1 MDGDTPPRRVSTSG
15 RSRQRVRRN
24 AIKRA
29 TAALVV
35 ASAVVAVAAAPAASA
50 GARSDRGRHS
60 RPPQPPS
67 YVFVDPGTFG
77 GPLNF
82 LNYPGIPVTDN
93 GVLVGAADTT
103 IVDTDYPEF
112 SSDPFLAQAFAWR
125 DGRLIN
131 LGALPGNNSSGVFA
145 MNNRG
150 VGAGYSE
157 NGRVDPSTGGPAV
170 NAVLFKHRRVVNLG
184 TLAGGYESTAFTIND
199 RGDVA
204 GVASNGIADPFSM
217 FGWPTQTR
225 AFSWRHGVMRDIG
238 TLGGPDSVPEWLNA
252 RGQVVGESY
261 TNSTPNAATGIPTL
275 HPFLWT
281 RGRMQDLG
289 TLGGTRATAARVN
302 DRGQAVGNSNLAGDR
317 VRHPYLWDRNRGL
330 QDLGTLG
337 GDSGYANWVDD
348 RGDVVGAANLPG
360 SQVSHGFLW
369 THGKMRDLP
378 PAGTAPC
385 SDATA
390 INDSGVLVGGTNDCH
405 DNAVAAMVWR
415 HGHATDLNTLI
426 APTST
431 HLTKALYLSER
442 GEIVGESVLANGG
455 HHMFLLIPRTR

>member
-1 MDGDTPPRRVSTSG
+1 MQPTP
-15 RSRQRVRRN
+15 
-24 AIKRA
+24 
-29 TAALVV
+29 
-35 ASAVVAVAAAPAASA
+35 
-50 GARSDRGRHS
+50 
-60 RPPQPPS
+60 
-67 YVFVDPGTFG
+67 
-77 GPLNF
+77 
-82 LNYPGIPVTDN
+82 
-93 GVLVGAADTT
+93 T
-103 IVDTDYPEF
+103 IVDPDYPEF
-112 SSDPFLAQAFAWR
+112 SSDPLLAQAFAWR

-157 NGRVDPSTGGPAV
+157 NGLVDPRTGGPAV
-170 NAVLFKHRRVVNLG
+170 NAVLFKHGRVVNLG
-184 TLAGGYESTAFTIND
+184 TLAGGYESFAFSIND

-204 GVASNGIADPFSM
+204 GFASNGIADPFSM
-217 FGWPTQTR
+217 LGWPTQTR
-225 AFSWRHGVMRDIG
+225 AFVWRHGVMRDIG
-238 TLGGPDSVPEWLNA
+238 TLGGPDSAPEWLNA

-261 TNSTPNAATGIPTL
+261 TNSTPNAATGIPTM

-281 RGRMQDLG
+281 HGRMQDLG

-302 DRGQAVGNSNLAGDR
+302 NRGQAVGNSNLAGDR
-317 VRHPYLWDRNRGL
+317 VRHPYLWDRNRGM

-348 RGDVVGAANLPG
+348 QGDVVGAANLPG

-369 THGKMRDLP
+369 THGKMLDLH
-378 PAGTAPC
+378 PAGAAPC

-390 INDSGVLVGGTNDCH
+390 INDSGVVVGATNDCH
-405 DNAVAAMVWR
+405 DNSIAAMVWR

-431 HLTKALYLSER
+431 HLTKALYLSQR
-442 GEIVGESVLANGG
+442 GEIVGESVLANGD

>member
-1 MDGDTPPRRVSTSG
+1 MVLSLRESTRRA
-15 RSRQRVRRN
+15 RRRAAH
-24 AIKRA
+24 AIEGA
-29 TAALVV
+29 TATWVV
-35 ASAVVAVAAAPAASA
+35 ASVVLAVAAVPVASA
-50 GARSDRGRHS
+50 GARSDRGGQS
-60 RPPQPPS
+60 GPPQRPS

-82 LNYPGIPVTDN
+82 LNWPGIPVTDN

-112 SSDPFLAQAFAWR
+112 SSDPVLAQAFAWR
-125 DGRLIN
+125 DGRLTN

-157 NGRVDPSTGGPAV
+157 NGLVDPSTGGPAV
-170 NAVLFKHRRVVNLG
+170 NAVLFRDGRVVNLG
-184 TLAGGYESTAFTIND
+184 TLAGGYESFAFTISD

-204 GVASNGIADPFSM
+204 GFASNGIADPFSM

-225 AFSWRHGVMRDIG
+225 AFFWRHGVMRDIG
-238 TLGGPDSVPEWLNA
+238 TLGGPDSAPEWLNA

-261 TNSTPNAATGIPTL
+261 TNSTPNAATGIPTM

-302 DRGQAVGNSNLAGDR
+302 NRGQAVGNSNLAGDR
-317 VRHPYLWDRNRGL
+317 VHHPYLWDRNRGL

-337 GDSGYANWVDD
+337 GDSGFANWVDD
-348 RGDVVGAANLPG
+348 GGDVVGAADLPG

-369 THGKMRDLP
+369 TNGKMLDLP
-378 PAGTAPC
+378 PAGAAPC
-385 SDATA
+385 SSATA
-390 INDSGVLVGGTNDCH
+390 INDSGVLVGDTNDCH
-405 DNAVAAMVWR
+405 DNSIAAMVWR

-442 GEIVGESVLANGG
+442 GQIVGESVLANGD

>member
-1 MDGDTPPRRVSTSG
+1 MLGDIPPRRWSTGG
-15 RSRQRVRRN
+15 RSRQRVRGN

-35 ASAVVAVAAAPAASA
+35 ASAVMAVAAVPAASA
-50 GARSDRGRHS
+50 GAPSDRGGHS

-82 LNYPGIPVTDN
+82 LNWPGIPVTDN

-103 IVDTDYPEF
+103 IADTDYPEF
-112 SSDPFLAQAFAWR
+112 SSDPVLAQAFAWR

-157 NGRVDPSTGGPAV
+157 NGLVDPSTGGPAV
-170 NAVLFKHRRVVNLG
+170 NAVLFKHGRVVNLG
-184 TLAGGYESTAFTIND
+184 TLAGGYESFAFTIND

-204 GVASNGIADPFSM
+204 GFASNGIADPFSM

-225 AFSWRHGVMRDIG
+225 AFVWRHGVMRDIG
-238 TLGGPDSVPEWLNA
+238 TLGGPDSAPEWLNA
-252 RGQVVGESY
+252 RGQLVGESY
-261 TNSTPNAATGIPTL
+261 TSSTPNAATGIPTM

-302 DRGQAVGNSNLAGDR
+302 NRGQAVGNSNLAGDR
-317 VRHPYLWDRNRGL
+317 VHHPYLWDRNRGL

-337 GDSGYANWVDD
+337 GDSGFANWVDD
-348 RGDVVGAANLPG
+348 QGDVVGVADLPG

-378 PAGTAPC
+378 PAGAAPC
-385 SDATA
+385 SSATA
-390 INDSGVLVGGTNDCH
+390 INDSGVLVGDTNDCH
-405 DNAVAAMVWR
+405 DNSIAAMVWR
-415 HGHATDLNTLI
+415 HGHAADLNTLI